1 MAGPPSAGLIR
12 TGPRGAKAQTGAQ
25 TQAGARKQ
33 RTHRLRTKLI
43 VAVLAL
49 LAAICATIGITSHL
63 AMDTYLTAQIDSS
76 LHESATRSAGPKGLP
91 QGSPEPGDTSPPPTG
106 QPNPLDTRGQRP
118 GTLLALFSTSSPE
131 TTVIDS
137 SVVQADGSAVALT
150 TADLQQI
157 QALAPTSQ
165 AVEMNL
171 STGTYRLA
179 ASSTFM
185 PTGGKL
191 VVGFPTAE
199 RDSTLNSL
207 AWTTVV
213 VSVAGLALIGLVGTI
228 IVRRSLRPLDE
239 LSAVATT
246 VATLPLDSGEAAIN
260 VRIPPMAAA
269 PGTEIGDVG
278 VAFNNM
284 LDHLTRAFA
293 ARHASEVKV
302 RQFVADASHE
312 LRTPLTSIRGYTELV
327 LLSEKL
333 SPSGSS
339 ALRRVDSESRRMSAL
354 VEDLLLLAR
363 LDEGQRGE
371 PEIVDLT
378 DLLMETTQ
386 DSKVAAQDHSWALS
400 LPEEPVLVLAVE
412 SELRQIIINLLSN
425 AAKHTAAGTH
435 IVVSLASI
443 KGQATLSIEDG
454 GEGIP
459 QEFLEQIFTRF
470 SRADAA
476 RTRSSESTSSGLG
489 LAIVEALA
497 RANKATITV
506 TSVPGRTCFTLELPN
521 Q

>member
-1 MAGPPSAGLIR
+1 MAVPLN
-12 TGPRGAKAQTGAQ
+12 
-25 TQAGARKQ
+25 AGARPGA
-33 RTHRLRTKLI
+33 RNRRRHRLRTKLI

-49 LAAICATIGITSHL
+49 LAAICATIGIVSHL
-63 AMDTYLTAQIDSS
+63 AMNNYLTAQIDSS
-76 LHESATRSAGPKGLP
+76 LHESAERSAGPKDRP
-91 QGSPEPGDTSPPPTG
+91 QGSLAPSESSLLPIG

-118 GTLLALFSTSSPE
+118 GTLLALFSHSASQPTI
-131 TTVIDS
+131 IDS
-137 SVVQADGSAVALT
+137 SVVQADGSAIALT
-150 TADLQQI
+150 AADLEQI
-157 QALAPTSQ
+157 QHLAPTGQ
-165 AVEMNL
+165 ATEMTL
-171 STGTYRLA
+171 SSGSYRLA

-185 PTGGKL
+185 PAGGKL

-199 RDSTLNSL
+199 RDLTLNSL

-213 VSVAGLALIGLVGTI
+213 VSASGLTFIGLVGTL

-246 VATLPLDSGEAAIN
+246 VASLPLDSGKAAIN

-284 LDHLTRAFA
+284 LDHLTRSFA
-293 ARHASEVKV
+293 SRHASEVKV

-333 SPSGSS
+333 TPSGSA
-339 ALRRVDSESRRMSAL
+339 ALQRVDSESRRMSAL

-371 PEIVDLT
+371 PESVDLT

-386 DSKVAAQDHSWALS
+386 DSKIAAQDHNWSLS
-400 LPEEPVLVLAVE
+400 LPEEPVVVVAVE

-425 AAKHTAAGTH
+425 AAKHTAAGTS
-435 IVVSLASI
+435 IRVGLASAN
-443 KGQATLSIEDG
+443 GLATLSVEDN

-470 SRADAA
+470 SRADPA
-476 RTRSSESTSSGLG
+476 RANGSGGNSSGLG
-489 LAIVEALA
+489 LAIVEALVQ
-497 RANKATITV
+497 ANDGSI
-506 TSVPGRTCFTLELPN
+506 SVSSSPGRTCFVLQLPTV
-521 Q
+521 

>member
-1 MAGPPSAGLIR
+1 MTAPSS
-12 TGPRGAKAQTGAQ
+12 TGTQPGAQ
-25 TQAGARKQ
+25 PGARRQ

-43 VAVLAL
+43 LAVLAL
-49 LAAICATIGITSHL
+49 LAAICATIGIVSHL
-63 AMDTYLTAQIDSS
+63 AMNNYLTAQIDSS
-76 LHESATRSAGPKGLP
+76 LHESAARSAGPKDR
-91 QGSPEPGDTSPPPTG
+91 PEGALAPSEASLLPTG

-118 GTLLALFSTSSPE
+118 GTLLALFSHSASQPTI
-131 TTVIDS
+131 IDS
-137 SVVQADGSAVALT
+137 SVVQADGSAIALT
-150 TADLQQI
+150 AADLQQI
-157 QALAPTSQ
+157 QHLAPTGQ
-165 AVEMNL
+165 ATEMTL
-171 STGTYRLA
+171 SSGSYRLS

-213 VSVAGLALIGLVGTI
+213 VSAAGLALIGLVGTI
-228 IVRRSLRPLDE
+228 IIRRSLRPLDE

-246 VATLPLDSGEAAIN
+246 VASLPLESGEAAIN
-260 VRIPPMAAA
+260 VRIPPLAAA

-284 LDHLTRAFA
+284 LDHLTRSFA

-327 LLSEKL
+327 LLSEQL
-333 SPSGSS
+333 TPSGSA

-371 PEIVDLT
+371 PESVDLT

-400 LPEEPVLVLAVE
+400 LPEEPVLVFAVE

-425 AAKHTAAGTH
+425 AAKHTAAGTY
-435 IVVSLASI
+435 IRVGLAAA
-443 KGQATLSIEDG
+443 KGQATLTIEDN
-454 GEGIP
+454 GEGID
-459 QEFLEQIFTRF
+459 QDFLAQIFTRF

-476 RTRSSESTSSGLG
+476 RARSHESNSSGLG
-489 LAIVEALA
+489 LAIVDALA
-497 RANKATITV
+497 QANQGTITV
-506 TSVPGRTCFTLELPN
+506 TSVPGRTCFTLQLPV
-521 Q
+521 QQHTG